1 MSELRHTG
9 SSLECVTLARSINFL
24 ALTNINLIHGYF
36 SERDTSSS
44 IKFSLCA
51 RSALDLHFTLLW
63 LFYSWPKLSR
73 NLRPEDNLK
82 PHYCIVYNTCDLTLT
97 LEFIFKTSLKM
108 PTEMLLCFRLKLHYY
123 YYSFSLHRI
132 FVVDFMWIVFIF
144 LSFTMLMTLSL
155 CVFKYFIVGNGIN
168 GNFS

>member
-108 PTEMLLCFRLKLHYY
+108 PTEMLLWFRLKLHY

-144 LSFTMLMTLSL
+144 LSFTMLMTSHCLYVCL
-155 CVFKYFIVGNGIN
+155 NILLWGME
-168 GNFS
+168 